1 MRGFRF
7 ERTNPAERGTRALV
21 TTYSLPTG
29 NRRAGLRNQGRT
41 FARGC
46 LATWVSSSW
55 SATYLLGWTQLCVP
69 QDCQKNHTT
78 DPEALHLTLTKN
90 EKTDRSRIARGI
102 VLRLRSNCKLKFQIA
117 IIGIL
122 DMRTLNRIRPVD
134 RCVETFRNL
143 FS

>member
-1 MRGFRF
+1 MRHARTRYHIFATNRNPPGRPQKSRPYTCSRLPRDLGKLLV
-7 ERTNPAERGTRALV
+7 ERYIFIRMD
-21 TTYSLPTG
+21 TT
-29 NRRAGLRNQGRT
+29 
-41 FARGC
+41 
-46 LATWVSSSW
+46 
-55 SATYLLGWTQLCVP
+55 LCP
-69 QDCQKNHTT
+69 KQDCQKNRTT

-117 IIGIL
+117 IIWIL
-122 DMRTLNRIRPVD
+122 DMWTLDRIRPVD